1 MEGTGVQ
8 GQDRRG
14 LSFWADDDRE
24 ARIERVMLLA
34 TPVVTAGWVCLLLYG
49 LSEIA
54 SQLI

>member
-1 MEGTGVQ
+1 VQ
-8 GQDRRG
+8 ARHGREPQLWTDP
-14 LSFWADDDRE
+14 DRE
-24 ARIERVMLLA
+24 ARIERAMLVA